1 LVRDVEAVESEAE
14 ELDRLSRETR
24 EKGTPW
30 KGLKAELGL

>member
-1 LVRDVEAVESEAE
+1 MVREVEDSESEVE

-30 KGLKAELGL
+30 KVLKAELGL